1 MATNYSDPKYA
12 QRTLNTADLQ
22 SRGYLPDEI
31 AARQSNVDKANVANA
46 ARLASRQQRDA
57 SLASPEGMPRAAPR
71 VQGMPRHGTSPD
83 QMNGVR
89 PTGPSM
95 NSMYSK
101 LGAPGASPEDKQAL
115 MGAIATKNTAN
126 QALPPPGMKQGGK
139 VKKYAKGGSVSSA
152 SSRADGCC
160 TKGKTKGK
168 YL

>member
-1 MATNYSDPKYA
+1 MFGQGKIELEQAQQQRGMDHSKSMFDRKQARRAYDAAEATKKA
-12 QRTLNTADLQ
+12 EQ
-22 SRGYLPDEI
+22 I
-31 AARQSNVDKANVANA
+31 AAREALSQQREAANKARIAQES
-46 ARLASRQQRDA
+46 ARLRSQ
-57 SLASPEGMPRAAPR
+57 
-71 VQGMPRHGTSPD
+71 
-83 QMNGVR
+83 
-89 PTGPSM
+89 TGPSM
-95 NSMYSK
+95 DSMYSK